1 MAAYMIGLLT
11 EAWVGKFGSVP
22 RPARGAIEQGLAPS
36 VLHSADWLQIGVD
49 ITPGWRNWQT
59 QGT

>member
-1 MAAYMIGLLT
+1 MIDLLT

-22 RPARGAIEQGLAPS
+22 RPARGAIEQGQAPS
-36 VLHSADWLQIGVD
+36 LLHSADWLQVGVD
-49 ITPGWRNWQT
+49 IAPGWRNWQT